1 MFFQA
6 IEKLGERD
14 NHEQDEEN
22 QEDKGI
28 MLENNQDQHSGLEDF
43 KEDNEGEL
51 DFFAK
56 QRKMAERKELAQLD
70 HAQMV
75 YEDVKF
81 NLYR

>member
-1 MFFQA
+1 
-6 IEKLGERD
+6 
-14 NHEQDEEN
+14 
-22 QEDKGI
+22 
-28 MLENNQDQHSGLEDF
+28 LEDF